1 MTVAPDDVLETLTPE
16 DLSHVDPPADRNV
29 AAMRTLRTVRPALDG
44 AGLSWGPT
52 GSVGFEL
59 ATAVPTATP
68 ESDLDLLLRTSRLTP
83 DVLNRLTALHQRF
96 VGLMA
101 RMDCQVETPLGA
113 AALADVVGGQI
124 EIMLRTVKGPRLVS
138 RAVAVS

>member
-1 MTVAPDDVLETLTPE
+1 
-16 DLSHVDPPADRNV
+16 
-29 AAMRTLRTVRPALDG
+29 MRTLRTVRPALDG

-124 EIMLRTVKGPRLVS
+124 EIMLRTVKGPRLVW